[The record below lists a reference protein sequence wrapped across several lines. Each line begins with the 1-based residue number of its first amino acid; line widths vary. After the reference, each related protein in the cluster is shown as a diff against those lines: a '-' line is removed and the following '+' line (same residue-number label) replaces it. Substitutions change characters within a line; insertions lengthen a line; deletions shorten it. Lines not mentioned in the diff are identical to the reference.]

1 MSDALALRLA
11 AAVQAAPGGAP
22 SPPSP
27 PSVGRA
33 LGAAL
38 RGAVDA
44 LDAAGRPEGQELRR
58 AVAGVAALLGADGGR
73 ALASGDVQGAA
84 AVVLGKLLQAGQT
97 RALDVVDAAFRRS
110 AERKG

>member
-1 MSDALALRLA
+1 MSDHAALALAR
-11 AAVQAAPGGAP
+11 AVQAAPGGAEP
-22 SPPSP
+22 APAA

-33 LGAAL
+33 FGAAL

-44 LDAAGRPEGQELRR
+44 LDAAGRPEGQDLRR
-58 AVAGVAALLGADGGR
+58 AVAGVAALLGTDGGR
-73 ALASGDVQGAA
+73 ALAAGDVQGAA
-84 AVVLGKLLQAGQT
+84 TVVLSKLLQAGQT